1 MDEIDKVILLNLS
14 QNCRIPYQTLAQN
27 LDISS
32 NAVKKRVDNLVEE
45 GVIVKFSVELSLEMF
60 GGEVA
65 LCILETDGTEDEQ
78 VFCNTLGQNPM
89 IGIVGPCS
97 GSMYMLFATYIGNT
111 GLSELGLF
119 LRMQEEVK
127 TVEIFPLIFP
137 RGKKVKYSKSHLRV
151 LKCLDEDARMSV
163 SEISKKTGL
172 AARTAR
178 RLINEIIEGEGVRLS
193 VSWDLNSS
201 DGIVMIAKTRWIPE
215 KTNIGDMI
223 YWFNSEFPEFYTP
236 LIAASEPI
244 IFASFVGPDL
254 KRLNEITQQIKKAD
268 GVESVVSI
276 FGRPSIHFQDLKQYE
291 LNKIFSSLTK

>member
-1 MDEIDKVILLNLS
+1 M
-14 QNCRIPYQTLAQN
+14 
-27 LDISS
+27 
-32 NAVKKRVDNLVEE
+32 
-45 GVIVKFSVELSLEMF
+45 KFSVELSLEMF

-119 LRMQEEVK
+119 LRMQESVK
-127 TVEIFPLIFP
+127 TVEVFPLIFP

>member
-14 QNCRIPYQTLAQN
+14 QNCRVPYQTLAQN